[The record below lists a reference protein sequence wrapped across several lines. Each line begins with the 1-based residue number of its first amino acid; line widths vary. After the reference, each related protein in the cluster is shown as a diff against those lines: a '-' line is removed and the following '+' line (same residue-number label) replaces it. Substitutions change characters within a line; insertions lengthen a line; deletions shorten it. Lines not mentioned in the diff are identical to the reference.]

1 MQSNQEQKNAAECFG
16 YRIEQGEGTLAGK
29 FWWTLCLA
37 GLDVEV
43 SPLEF
48 DSDNEAWDD
57 AIRAHQDELAEI
69 ETIMAEN

>member
-1 MQSNQEQKNAAECFG
+1 MSTNEEQKIAAEQFG
-16 YRIEQGEGTLAGK
+16 YRIEQGEETLAGS

-48 DSDNEAWDD
+48 DSEEKAWED

-69 ETIMAEN
+69 EAIAA

>member
-1 MQSNQEQKNAAECFG
+1 MSSKQEQKIAVEQFG
-16 YRIEQGEGTLAGK
+16 YRIERGEESLAGK

-48 DSDNEAWDD
+48 DTEEDAWED
-57 AIRAHQDELAEI
+57 AIRAHQDEIAEI
-69 ETIMAEN
+69 DAVTA